1 MGFFNFMSGKKKD
14 VVPILG
20 KNDSAFKIFKIGTGN
35 TKISGG
41 TNAWNKDNGEEFPF
55 DPVMTEKLYIKHGL
69 SAGIV
74 DKYVDYIMSGGFYI
88 VCEDE
93 RAKEIINNFNR
104 EVNMDTVLRAWIK
117 EALIKPHGVLEILK
131 SKDTIVGLKL
141 TDGKTI
147 HVIRDNKGKILNFV
161 QIVGANDR
169 IILKPETIVQLC
181 FNKIGTC
188 AYGLGIMSQNVVT
201 TDNLLELENSMRVLV
216 KRKANAPIH
225 VKIGTEKEPADD
237 ASISQIGADLE
248 YLHDK
253 HEWATGHAF
262 EIKTAYDVN
271 LGDKFV
277 EPINITMKNLI
288 AGYQVPEV
296 LLGFGNIPEGLAKV
310 QMEAFQRRIKSFQE
324 EIEKV
329 IEENIYKRILES
341 NGLDVHVEFEW
352 GQPTDEFTEKRV
364 ALYNTLI
371 SNFGISPEFKK
382 QMEKDMAKLLGF
394 KDAEI
399 ETAEEQ
405 RKREEAQKLP
415 LVPGQNRQ
423 EKLQMSLTSTKLNW
437 EELDKK
443 KLNEF
448 LDFDYQKYLET
459 IVLTTERDKFK
470 DLMANTEEEL
480 KRGYLS
486 QSKVN
491 DLKEIL
497 KEAFK
502 KNLSVSDIAAKLNNR
517 NIIPNLL
524 NEEGTVQMFSDNR
537 SIMVART
544 ETVRLSALGT
554 ASYFQDKG
562 YKKYSWVT
570 SLGDRTCEICN
581 GLNGKIFEFGKG
593 PMPPTNTHINCRC
606 SISNVEG

>member
-1 MGFFNFMSGKKKD
+1 MGFFNFMSRKKEVAKP
-14 VVPILG
+14 VQVL
-20 KNDSAFKIFKIGTGN
+20 NSSAFKIFKVGSEGK
-35 TKISGG
+35 TKNDDK
-41 TNAWNKDNGEEFPF
+41 TNDWNKDNGVEFPF
-55 DPVMTEKLYIKHGL
+55 DPKLTEELYEKHGL
-69 SAGIV
+69 SSGIV

-88 VCEDE
+88 VSEDE
-93 RAKEIINNFNR
+93 RAKVIIDNFNR
-104 EVNMDTVLRAWIK
+104 DVNMDTVLRGWIK
-117 EALIKPHGVLEILK
+117 EALIKPHGILEILK
-131 SKDTIVGLKL
+131 SGTAIVGLKL
-141 TDGKTI
+141 ADGKSI
-147 HVIRDNKGKILNFV
+147 HIVRDDKGNIIKFV
-161 QIVGANDR
+161 QVLGMNNR
-169 IILKPETIVQLC
+169 IDLKPDTIAQLC
-181 FNKIGTC
+181 FNRIGTN
-188 AYGLGIMSQNVVT
+188 AYGLGIMSQNLKT
-201 TDNLLELENSMRVLV
+201 TDNLMELETSMRVLV
-216 KRKANAPIH
+216 RRKANAPIH

-310 QMEAFQRRIKSFQE
+310 QMEAFQRRIKSLQE

-329 IEENIYKRILES
+329 IEETIYKRVLES
-341 NGLDVHVEFEW
+341 NGLSVHVEFEW

-364 ALYNTLI
+364 ALYNMLI
-371 SNFGISPEFKK
+371 QNYGITPEFKK

-399 ETAEEQ
+399 ETADEQ
-405 RKREEAQKLP
+405 RKREESQKLP

-423 EKLQMSLTSTKLNW
+423 EKLQMSLTKLNW
-437 EELDKK
+437 EELDKR

-470 DLMANTEEEL
+470 DLIATTEEEL

-486 QSKVN
+486 QNKVN
-491 DLKEIL
+491 DMKEIL
-497 KEAFK
+497 KDAFK
-502 KNLSVSDIAAKLNNR
+502 KNLSVSDIAAKLSNR

-524 NEEGTVQMFSDNR
+524 TEDGNIQMSADNR
-537 SIMVART
+537 SLIVART

-554 ASYFQDKG
+554 ENYFKDKG
-562 YKKYSWVT
+562 YEKYSWVT
-570 SLGDRTCEICN
+570 SIGDRTCEQCN
-581 GLNGKIFEFGKG
+581 AMHGKIFAIGTG
-593 PMPPTNTHINCRC
+593 PKPPLHTNCRC
-606 SISNVEG
+606 SIDVVEG